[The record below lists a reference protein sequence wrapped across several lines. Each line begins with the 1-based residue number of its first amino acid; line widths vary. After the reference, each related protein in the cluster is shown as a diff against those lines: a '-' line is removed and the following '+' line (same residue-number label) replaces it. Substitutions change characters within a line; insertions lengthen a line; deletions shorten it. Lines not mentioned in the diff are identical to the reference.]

1 MKNKPYDA
9 EPGLQQKPEFIMQ
22 TRVHRAKVSSFARI
36 QGGLVYIG
44 SIVNTETLS
53 S

>member
-22 TRVHRAKVSSFARI
+22 TGVHRAKASIFVRI

-44 SIVNTETLS
+44 SILDTETL
-53 S
+53 